1 MIAFPNAI
9 LQLKTIAIGL
19 YGTAYLNYSKLMY
32 AVAMKRLSN
41 PQDAEDAVHEAIL
54 RLMKNIS
61 FKAKTV
67 TFCVATSSLLLIGFH
82 RSSN

>member
-9 LQLKTIAIGL
+9 LLIQDDSDRAFMERL
-19 YGTAYLNYSKLMY
+19 YLNYSKLMY

-54 RLMKNIS
+54 RLMKKI
-61 FKAKTV
+61 
-67 TFCVATSSLLLIGFH
+67 SLLNLNCQINCT
-82 RSSN
+82 SVE